1 MKRLRHIS
9 KDGTALII
17 VVAIVA
23 VLTPLVI
30 HYHSRAADRLR
41 LAARTSRHSQALSLA
56 RCGVYLAWEALSKD
70 NRPFFYL
77 PHCNPEKPMLTE
89 GRPTDLEKAYLW
101 MNKSRETPQNFENGT
116 LQIFLDDD
124 MGRLSLNRTQTN
136 DLAAAIKSL
145 GVTKIETT
153 DIFKDEKKVDRSREM
168 AAAIVDWRDSNGSP
182 EMGIGAEDKEYM
194 NQEPPYRC
202 RNAPFQSLGELTLV
216 RDFDS
221 ETMKQFKLDEV
232 VTVFGPGFHVNANTA
247 SAIVLSALP
256 GISTSGQKAEIIA
269 EIQRNR
275 PYRSL
280 AELRSAVTS
289 VDSTVWNQLF
299 RRITLNSN
307 RYRIKVV
314 GAAKGVEATVEA
326 VLQKRGRDFLVLA
339 WKER

>member
-1 MKRLRHIS
+1 M
-9 KDGTALII
+9 II
-17 VVAIVA
+17 VAIVA

-56 RCGVYLAWEALSKD
+56 RCGIYLAWEALVKD
-70 NRPFFYL
+70 NRPYFYL

-101 MNKSRETPQNFENGT
+101 MNESRETPKDFENGT
-116 LQIFLDDD
+116 IQIFLDDD
-124 MGRLSLNRTQTN
+124 MGRMSLNRTQTN
-136 DLAAAIKSL
+136 DLAEAIKSL

-168 AAAIVDWRDSNGSP
+168 AAAIVDWRDGNNSP
-182 EMGIGAEDKEYM
+182 ELGIGAEDREYM
-194 NQEPPYRC
+194 NLEPPYRC
-202 RNAPFQSLGELTLV
+202 RNSPFQSIGELTLV

-221 ETMKQFKLDEV
+221 KTISEFKLDQV

-247 SAIVLSALP
+247 SATVLSALP
-256 GISTSGQKAEIIA
+256 GIATSGQKAEVVA

-289 VDSTVWNQLF
+289 VDATVWNELF

-307 RYRIKVV
+307 RFRVKVI
-314 GAAKGVEATVEA
+314 ASANGVEATVEA
-326 VLQKRGRDFLVLA
+326 VLQKRGKEFLVLS

>member
-1 MKRLRHIS
+1 MKLGRQRHN
-9 KDGTALII
+9 KGTALLI

-70 NRPFFYL
+70 NRPFFFL
-77 PHCNPEKPMLTE
+77 PHCNPERPTVTE

-101 MNKSRETPQNFENGT
+101 MDKSRTMPLPFENGT

-124 MGRLSLNRTQTN
+124 MGRMSLNRTQTN

-153 DIFKDEKKVDRSREM
+153 DIFKEEKKVDKSREM
-168 AAAIVDWRDSNGSP
+168 AAAIVDWRDGDKTP
-182 EMGIGAEDKEYM
+182 EMGLGAEDREYM
-194 NQEPPYRC
+194 SLEVPYRC
-202 RNAPFQSLGELTLV
+202 RNAPFQSLGELSLV
-216 RDFDS
+216 RDFDQKTIS
-221 ETMKQFKLDEV
+221 SFKLDQV

-247 SAIVLSALP
+247 SAVVLSAMP
-256 GISTSGQKAEIIA
+256 GIATSGQGAAIIS

-280 AELRSAVTS
+280 AELRNAVST
-289 VDSTVWNQLF
+289 VDATVWNQLF

-307 RYRIKVV
+307 RFRVLVK
-314 GAAKGVEATVEA
+314 AEASGVKATVEA
-326 VLQKRGRDFLVLA
+326 VLQKRGKNFLVLS